1 MASLAVAAITS
12 LVDTETVA
20 VKFDT
25 FGFFTV
31 AEYFFAGRIGFG
43 GDELFEEFF
52 MVTDSFMKVALPDGS
67 GMELFLD
74 KDWGGFLGVFFGFE
88 RLFVD
93 LLFDFIIFRGHFAA
107 FGIF

>member
-12 LVDTETVA
+12 LVDTEAVA
-20 VKFDT
+20 IKLDT

-31 AEYFFAGRIGFG
+31 AEYFFAGRIGLR

-52 MVTDSFMKVALPDGS
+52 LVTDSFIKVALPEGS

-74 KDWGGFLGVFFGFE
+74 EGWG
-88 RLFVD
+88 
-93 LLFDFIIFRGHFAA
+93 
-107 FGIF
+107 